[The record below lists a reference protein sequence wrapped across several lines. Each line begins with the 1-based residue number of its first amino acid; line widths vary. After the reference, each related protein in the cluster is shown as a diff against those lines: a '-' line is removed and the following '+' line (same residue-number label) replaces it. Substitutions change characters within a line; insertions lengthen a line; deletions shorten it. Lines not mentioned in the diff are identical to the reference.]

1 MKVKP
6 IKGIDAALRIYYS
19 YPEIGNAEI
28 RELFG
33 NLGSSTIAKYK
44 DAVKQEQMER
54 NVKTMCLNTINT
66 RVAYEVWGIDV
77 DDLEKRRKALKR
89 LGLTPCEVVIACPEK
104 QESA

>member
-6 IKGIDAALRIYYS
+6 ITNIDTALRIYYS
-19 YPEIGNAEI
+19 YPEIGNSQM

-33 NLGSSTIAKYK
+33 SIGNSTAAKYK
-44 DAVKQEQMER
+44 EAVKQEQAKQ
-54 NVKTMCLNTINT
+54 NVKTMCLNTVNT

-89 LGLTPCEVVIACPEK
+89 LGLAG
-104 QESA
+104 